1 MKKLRIFLFILI
13 IIGIAL
19 IFTRNIW
26 VPKLVNKIIEKEFK
40 QGQLTNSAPMPI
52 SIISQKID
60 EENFNGTT
68 SVISGASLLA
78 VKMREY
84 INTTISDF
92 RTKSNAEVPDIRK
105 NFGADSPSSTY
116 EIDISSKYIKDSKT
130 ESIVTSVYS
139 FTGGAHGSTT
149 YKVMT
154 ASLSNG
160 KVLSLSDIIK
170 KEKQNNFTLL
180 VKKKLSKW
188 IPEGSETSPLF
199 ADNISSLKFNSFSN
213 WTINGGNLIIYFDQ
227 YAVGP
232 GALGALE
239 FPLPLKDVESLLNI
253 M

>member
-1 MKKLRIFLFILI
+1 MKTLRIFLLVLI

-26 VPKLVNKIIEKEFK
+26 VPKLVDKIIEKELK
-40 QGQLTNSAPMPI
+40 QEQLTNSAFQPI
-52 SIISQKID
+52 PIVSQKIN

-68 SVISGASLLA
+68 SVISGSSLLA

-84 INTTISDF
+84 IDTTISDF
-92 RTKSNAEVPDIRK
+92 RVKSNTEVPDIRK

-116 EIDISSKYIKDSKT
+116 EIDINSKYIKGAKT

-139 FTGGAHGSTT
+139 FTGGAHGETI

-160 KVLSLSDIIK
+160 KILSLSNVIK
-170 KEKQNNFTLL
+170 KEKQNNFTELI
-180 VKKKLSKW
+180 KRKLSKW
-188 IPEGSETSPLF
+188 IPEGNEASPLF
-199 ADNISSLKFNSFSN
+199 ADDISSLKFNSFSN
-213 WTINGGNLIIYFDQ
+213 WAINGGNLIIYFDQ
-227 YAVGP
+227 YAIGP

-239 FPLPLKDVESLLNI
+239 FPLPLQGIESLLNI

>member
-1 MKKLRIFLFILI
+1 MKKLRIFLLILI

-40 QGQLTNSAPMPI
+40 QGQLTNSASLPI

-68 SVISGASLLA
+68 SIISGTSLLA

-116 EIDISSKYIKDSKT
+116 EIDINSKYIKDSKT

-139 FTGGAHGSTT
+139 FTGGAHGSTI

-213 WTINGGNLIIYFDQ
+213 WAINGGNLIIYFDQ
-227 YAVGP
+227 YAIGP
-232 GALGALE
+232 GALGAVE
-239 FPLPLKDVESLLNI
+239 FPLPLKDVESLLNVI
-253 M
+253 